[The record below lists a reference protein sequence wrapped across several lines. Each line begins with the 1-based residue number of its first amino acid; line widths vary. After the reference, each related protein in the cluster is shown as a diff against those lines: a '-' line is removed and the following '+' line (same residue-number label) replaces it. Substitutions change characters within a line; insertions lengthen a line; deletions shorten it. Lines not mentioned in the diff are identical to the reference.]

1 MPRSV
6 SSSSD
11 AAVRGPETGQ
21 CADTGTRGRRHS
33 GPSCD
38 LSSPLQ
44 VSVLT
49 VMPCRLLPLVLAL
62 AQAVHRAEGDVP
74 RCEGG
79 HTGPRPFCF
88 PADYNKVG
96 VAARMLLKVEICS
109 KGTSLY
115 FQALKSKHCGKLQS
129 IKSPPRLKQPMLHA
143 SKHLPRGFREVV
155 PYFHPNV
162 SILHCTG
169 YGDMTMTSASCHCQ
183 LNTW

>member
-11 AAVRGPETGQ
+11 AAPGGPETGQ

-33 GPSCD
+33 GPSRD

-88 PADYNKVG
+88 PVDYNKVG
-96 VAARMLLKVEICS
+96 VAARLEC
-109 KGTSLY
+109 Y
-115 FQALKSKHCGKLQS
+115 
-129 IKSPPRLKQPMLHA
+129 
-143 SKHLPRGFREVV
+143 
-155 PYFHPNV
+155 Y
-162 SILHCTG
+162 
-169 YGDMTMTSASCHCQ
+169 
-183 LNTW
+183 

>member
-11 AAVRGPETGQ
+11 AAVGGPETGQ

-33 GPSCD
+33 GPSRD

-88 PADYNKVG
+88 PVDYNKVG
-96 VAARMLLKVEICS
+96 VAGIAEIC
-109 KGTSLY
+109 
-115 FQALKSKHCGKLQS
+115 
-129 IKSPPRLKQPMLHA
+129 IKSPPP
-143 SKHLPRGFREVV
+143 
-155 PYFHPNV
+155 
-162 SILHCTG
+162 
-169 YGDMTMTSASCHCQ
+169 
-183 LNTW
+183 